1 MLKLNNLYLF
11 FFRTSQVTLEG
22 MFSSEEFGAD
32 SEMDRADNACQP
44 KINPEKVITLSIVAI
59 EGMIEEHDNP

>member
-1 MLKLNNLYLF
+1 
-11 FFRTSQVTLEG
+11 

-59 EGMIEEHDNP
+59 EGMIEEHDNPLMVVANTIFKKFPQL

>member
-1 MLKLNNLYLF
+1 
-11 FFRTSQVTLEG
+11 

-59 EGMIEEHDNP
+59 KGMIEEHDNP